1 MLHCTNVALHNL
13 LSGDMTMT
21 KPQETIELFA
31 DLGAKSVDTL
41 RQLGE
46 LQMKAWNKVLDQQ
59 LDIFNTVLGNASQ
72 QFKLMS
78 EAKSLEDTV
87 REQVELNRTLAEDLM
102 GKARKSVELAQKVGE
117 DYRDWAEKASSEAKK
132 QFEAATPKAA

>member
-1 MLHCTNVALHNL
+1 
-13 LSGDMTMT
+13 MT

-31 DLGAKSVDTL
+31 DFGAKSVDTL

-46 LQMKAWNKVLDQQ
+46 LQMDTWNKVLDQQ

-72 QFKLMS
+72 QFKLIS

-102 GKARKSVELAQKVGE
+102 GKTRESVELVQKVGE
-117 DYRDWAEKASSEAKK
+117 DYRDWAEKATSEAKK